1 MTTTLHID
9 DDLMEATRR
18 IAKERGV
25 AVDQV
30 VSELIRK
37 GLGQFPLLGERD
49 GLPVF
54 VVSEGTRRITS
65 EDVRKGEDEP

>member
-18 IAKERGV
+18 IAEERGV

-30 VSELIRK
+30 VSELMRK
-37 GLGQFPLLGERD
+37 ALGQFPVLSERD

-54 VVSEGTRRITS
+54 LVSPGTRAITS
-65 EDVRKGEDEP
+65 EDVRRGEDEP